1 MSSIQIDHQQ
11 EMHSLKNKLDLYQET
26 NLKNA
31 QISHDNQTD
40 ILLQEI
46 DKLKNILEIKNQE
59 IETLIN

>member
-1 MSSIQIDHQQ
+1 
-11 EMHSLKNKLDLYQET
+11 MHSLKNKLDLYQET

-40 ILLQEI
+40 ISLQEI